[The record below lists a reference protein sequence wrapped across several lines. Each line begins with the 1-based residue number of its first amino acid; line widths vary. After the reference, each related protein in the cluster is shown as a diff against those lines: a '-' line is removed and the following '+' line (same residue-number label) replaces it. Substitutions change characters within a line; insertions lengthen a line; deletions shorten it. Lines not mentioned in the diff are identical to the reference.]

1 MYTGESAL
9 TTKPTESE
17 IHATINMKVDEG
29 AKDAAYWKMKF
40 EELKSL
46 KTSAVEDSYR
56 ALKEQTRDQIK
67 TYKDT
72 INFLESKLGLKASE
86 IASTTDLLMAERKV
100 AQKERIVDFYEK
112 VSDEATAASN
122 QTV

>member
-1 MYTGESAL
+1 
-9 TTKPTESE
+9 
-17 IHATINMKVDEG
+17 MKVDEV